1 MSRDLATVADILAA
15 AARIERFLAGTTKGS
30 FPDDEK
36 TRSAVLHELLVI
48 GEASKRLSTGFRE
61 ANPSIPWR
69 QMAGMRDK
77 LIHAYDAVD
86 VEEVWRTATADVP
99 ALAAMLS
106 PRASS

>member
-15 AARIERFLAGTTKGS
+15 AARIERFLAGTTMES

-48 GEASKRLSTGFRE
+48 GEASKRLSLAFRD

-86 VEEVWRTATADVP
+86 VEEVWRTATVDVS
-99 ALAAMLS
+99 ALAAALS
-106 PRASS
+106 PHTQS